1 MIVIDLV
8 RRNPALVSSFVTAVI
23 ALLAAFGVPIS
34 EDQRAAVVGVVA
46 AVVALLSGAVTRA
59 LVTPV
64 YDPRDVDGTP
74 LVRAEDTTEDT
85 TGSA

>member
-1 MIVIDLV
+1 MIDSI

-64 YDPRDVDGTP
+64 SDPRDVDGTP
-74 LVRAEDTTEDT
+74 LVRADEN
-85 TGSA
+85 TGGA

>member
-1 MIVIDLV
+1 MIDLV

-64 YDPRDVDGTP
+64 SDPRDVDGTP

-85 TGSA
+85 TGGA

>member
-1 MIVIDLV
+1 MIVIDSI

-64 YDPRDVDGTP
+64 SDPRDVDGTP
-74 LVRAEDTTEDT
+74 LVRADDT
-85 TGSA
+85 TGGA